1 MVDLNVT
8 ILEGHDTAVEP
19 SNENKLEVEPEKVE
33 TYPCEKCEKVFPKLG
48 RKSLHMRKAHNINTL
63 QYTPAPG
70 NRKVGRPPY
79 RFTCDL
85 CKEKKKTE
93 KELTSH
99 MTLKHG
105 PPKRSLAEMRQGL
118 VQRTASDKMSPP
130 NKKTKEGLKEE
141 HTTRVINAKD
151 LEIKSLERNNF
162 NLSDAVVKKQE
173 QLKNK
178 LT

>member
-1 MVDLNVT
+1 
-8 ILEGHDTAVEP
+8 
-19 SNENKLEVEPEKVE
+19 
-33 TYPCEKCEKVFPKLG
+33 
-48 RKSLHMRKAHNINTL
+48 MRKAHNINTL

-70 NRKVGRPPY
+70 NRKVGRPEY
-79 RFTCDL
+79 RFTCEL

-105 PPKRSLAEMRQGL
+105 PAKRSLAEMRQGP
-118 VQRTASDKMSPP
+118 VERTASVKRSPP
-130 NKKTKEGLKEE
+130 NKKAKEVLNEE
-141 HTTRVINAKD
+141 HTTKLINTKD